1 MDFLD
6 SLFGG
11 LGQLGD
17 RYISL
22 EQVRNG
28 TYQTYQGQAYPEQY
42 QPQPENPQTPAS
54 SAAVAASKPF
64 GLSDQTLLMGGGV
77 LLVAVLV
84 LALRK

>member
-11 LGQLGD
+11 LGELGD
-17 RYISL
+17 KYISY
-22 EQVRNG
+22 EQARNG
-28 TYQTYQGQAYPEQY
+28 AYQGQAYPEQY

-54 SAAVAASKPF
+54 STAVAASTSLF
-64 GLSDQTLLMGGGV
+64 GLSEQTVLIGGGV
-77 LLVAVLV
+77 LLVTVLV